1 MWLGLA
7 AAGLAVFLF
16 LKGDLLKSNPL
27 LRVKKWFIL
36 LEYDPARVSIRSG
49 SLDAYDMAILD
60 PDQSPDAGLFSPGTL
75 RIAYISLG
83 EAEDYRSYWPKIQGA
98 PFLGPE
104 NPEWKGNYS
113 VDVRNPVWRDLIIR
127 QVIPQ
132 IVERGFHGIFLDTLD
147 TASDLESQD
156 PVRYGGSMN
165 AMAGFVRDIH
175 QAYPRLLLIS
185 NNGFSILS
193 KIAPYLSGLLAESI
207 HMEHVGGGY
216 RRVSQSDRNF
226 KAAILTDVSRAY
238 HLPVFIVD
246 YAAKSD
252 SSGRTWCLESSRKR
266 GWLPYLAEKNL
277 SEIYDS

>member
-1 MWLGLA
+1 LA

-16 LKGDLLKSNPL
+16 LRGDLPKSNPL
-27 LRVKKWFIL
+27 IGVQSWFIL
-36 LEYDPARVSIRSG
+36 LEYDSGRTPILPG

-60 PDQSPDAGLFSPGTL
+60 PDQSPDAGLFSPKTL
-75 RIAYISLG
+75 RIAYVSLG
-83 EAEDYRSYWPKIQGA
+83 EAEDYRSYWPRIQGA
-98 PFLGPE
+98 LFLGPE
-104 NPEWKGNYS
+104 NPEWKGNYA
-113 VDVRNPVWRDLIIR
+113 VDVRNPVWRDLIIG
-127 QVIPQ
+127 QVIPE

-175 QAYPRLLLIS
+175 KAYPRLLLIS

-193 KIAPYLSGLLAESI
+193 KIAPYLSGVLAESI
-207 HMEHVGGGY
+207 HMEHAGGGY
-216 RRVSQSDRNF
+216 RRVSPPDRNF
-226 KAAILTDVSRAY
+226 KTAILSDVSRAY

-246 YAAKSD
+246 YAAKND
-252 SSGRTWCLESSRKR
+252 SSGRAWCLESSRKR